1 MPISPIFIPE
11 GNSLENTLLKEIMNQ
26 VKAFQEYKNARFM
39 CREESIIFNRHFTDE
54 YVCLC
59 TLLNILDNYRQL
71 KTNTR
76 LTVVE

>member
-11 GNSLENTLLKEIMNQ
+11 GNSLESTLLKEIINQ
-26 VKAFQEYKNARFM
+26 IKASQEYKNVCFM
-39 CREESIIFNRHFTDE
+39 CREESMVFNKHFTDE

-71 KTNTR
+71 KTKTR
-76 LTVVE
+76 LTVVK